1 MSFGME
7 RANAMV
13 SESFRI
19 AGVVARVLHV
29 LQLIYLMLPA
39 YLANMA
45 PPFTRFWP
53 GWNRPISRRWL
64 GDHKTVVGF
73 CAGLVVALVVTFVQ
87 SKVSWGG
94 GLLPYAEWPLIGLAL
109 GFGAMA
115 GDSLKSL
122 LKRLDGIP
130 PGRRWIPMDQLD
142 FVAGSLLLITPF
154 AALTWLDIAIIL
166 VVSFIGDIAVNHL
179 SYALGIRITKW

>member
-1 MSFGME
+1 ME
-7 RANAMV
+7 SASAMV

-73 CAGLVVALVVTFVQ
+73 AQG
-87 SKVSWGG
+87 SWSQ
-94 GLLPYAEWPLIGLAL
+94 W
-109 GFGAMA
+109 
-115 GDSLKSL
+115 
-122 LKRLDGIP
+122 
-130 PGRRWIPMDQLD
+130 W
-142 FVAGSLLLITPF
+142 
-154 AALTWLDIAIIL
+154 
-166 VVSFIGDIAVNHL
+166 
-179 SYALGIRITKW
+179 